1 MRFAELD
8 SFVDG
13 VLNGG
18 PLEQKLQAPGRV
30 VLVMSVKFMASTTP
44 PRKFQA
50 KDKGFSNHSQKAIS
64 LTKNPS
70 ETPWDFGFLLFWGSA
85 IFALIR
91 SSTSN
96 KKLTTLV
103 DDSN

>member
-44 PRKFQA
+44 PERRA
-50 KDKGFSNHSQKAIS
+50 KDKGVMNH
-64 LTKNPS
+64 
-70 ETPWDFGFLLFWGSA
+70 
-85 IFALIR
+85 
-91 SSTSN
+91 
-96 KKLTTLV
+96 
-103 DDSN
+103 

>member
-44 PRKFQA
+44 PRKFRA
-50 KDKGFSNHSQKAIS
+50 KDKGFSNHSLGNFPDQKPIRNS
-64 LTKNPS
+64 
-70 ETPWDFGFLLFWGSA
+70 WDFGFLLFGGP
-85 IFALIR
+85 L
-91 SSTSN
+91 
-96 KKLTTLV
+96 
-103 DDSN
+103 

>member
-1 MRFAELD
+1 MHSGPMRFAELD

-50 KDKGFSNHSQKAIS
+50 KDKGFSNHSLGNFPDQKPIRNPVGFRIS
-64 LTKNPS
+64 P
-70 ETPWDFGFLLFWGSA
+70 FFLGPLF
-85 IFALIR
+85 LH
-91 SSTSN
+91 
-96 KKLTTLV
+96 
-103 DDSN
+103 